1 MLLNV
6 DLLPRSDRPYEDVVV
21 VIDVLRTSTVVPL
34 LFDRG
39 LVSVRLSPSLKVA
52 RRTAAADGLL
62 LLGERQGLPLE
73 GFNFGNS
80 PAELA
85 SHDMTGRNAVMVSEN
100 APGTLPNFEG
110 AGEVVLASLS
120 NADAV
125 ATWAARTARHRIDLV
140 CCGFSGQEDLDDLLA
155 AGYLH
160 AALERR
166 LSRVESIG
174 AAHMAR
180 SLLRLSPD
188 PLDTLWHSRAGRHLR
203 ALGLEQ
209 DIAACARVS
218 SSDQVPRMGERED
231 VDGGALYPFLP
242 A

>member
-1 MLLNV
+1 MILNV
-6 DLLPRSDRPYEDVVV
+6 DLLPRADQAYEDVVLI
-21 VIDVLRTSTVVPL
+21 IDVLRTSTVVPL

-39 LVSVRLSPSLKVA
+39 LVSVRLSPSLKAA
-52 RRTAAADGLL
+52 RKAAAADGWL

-85 SHDMTGRNAVMVSEN
+85 SHDMSGRQAVMVSEN
-100 APGTLPNFEG
+100 APGTLPAVEG
-110 AGEVVLASLS
+110 AREVVLASLS

-125 ATWAARTARHRIDLV
+125 ASWAAHEARHRIDLV
-140 CCGFSGQEDLDDLLA
+140 CCGFSGREDVDDLLA

-160 AALERR
+160 AALKRR
-166 LSRVESIG
+166 LPRAESEG

-180 SLLRLSPD
+180 SLLRVSPD

-218 SSDQVPRMGERED
+218 SSDQVPRMEARQEAQ
-231 VDGGALYPFLP
+231 GGSLYPFRP